1 MSQAAIP
8 PAAVGGARP
17 AVLLRKDGQPQRK
30 RGPKAGVKRRRKKA
44 AAAAAAIVSATPAS
58 DTNDVS
64 DASDGEADVEDGS
77 QSSKRQK
84 SEGGGHR
91 KMDHRQLQEMRLLRD
106 REEASA
112 RATWH
117 LFHTD
122 LLRAVLHSDG
132 GEQALQALGE
142 RGSDREAIITALLAA
157 DLRVPTGEAD
167 DQLQQLQEVWATA
180 MGTDEVA
187 HPGPYPGFHDDDAN
201 NKSGSS
207 KRTSASATAKALIS
221 AGSPP
226 AADKRPA
233 RSPSAGG
240 QLTSP
245 PRDGKLANEEMIDLT
260 LARACLTCLTPQ
272 ETGGPAQWI
281 CKGYITPGVVCGLRG
296 DLDGEHA
303 ANKRIAA
310 AQARAPPSTPSTGA
324 GQSTE
329 GQTRALAAT
338 QKQNKIDVEL
348 DRLRLAG
355 PDHILFT
362 RPSSVSAEQEAALV
376 KAAYEGVRLSLGA
389 KAYVYP
395 SASLISLVQSGRL
408 AQVGYA
414 IPEKVASAAEE
425 EPVVVTISGNKIT
438 SASATAPPV
447 VSDLRA
453 FNAAIFGTILPAL
466 AARPQA
472 QLQWVSLARTIA
484 TIEERFGSV
493 GWSSAKKYLDAFLPE
508 CVRQQESFC
517 KVDADFIQ
525 QNLSGQTQRQ
535 HTPAAANV
543 SEQARGAFSAS
554 KQKGTGTSANKEVGP
569 FCRDF
574 NNKGCARNPCSYRH
588 VCELCGSPTHAKASC
603 GTRVSS
609 SNRPPS
615 SVVSAPAAA
624 ATSAAKATAAASGL

>member
-1 MSQAAIP
+1 M
-8 PAAVGGARP
+8 GGAP
-17 AVLLRKDGQPQRK
+17 PGILLKKNGQPQKK
-30 RGPKAGVKRRRKKA
+30 RGPKKGESKTRWRA
-44 AAAAAAIVSATPAS
+44 AAAAATSATSPS
-58 DTNDVS
+58 DTNVVS
-64 DASDGEADVEDGS
+64 DIEADAEGS
-77 QSSKRQK
+77 SQASKRQK
-84 SEGGGHR
+84 GEDGGHR
-91 KMDHRQLQEMRLLRD
+91 QMDHRQLQATQLQQHE
-106 REEASA
+106 EEAAA

-117 LFHTD
+117 LFHTE
-122 LLRAVLHSDG
+122 LLRAVLHDAG
-132 GEQALQALGE
+132 GERALQALGE
-142 RGSDREAIITALLAA
+142 SGSDREAIITALLAA

-180 MGTDEVA
+180 MGTDEEA

-201 NKSGSS
+201 GKSGSS
-207 KRTSASATAKALIS
+207 KRSASASVTAKALIS
-221 AGSPP
+221 PP
-226 AADKRPA
+226 TTEKRPA
-233 RSPSAGG
+233 RSSSISAGA

-245 PRDGKLANEEMIDLT
+245 HRMGKLVNEELIIAIESAP
-260 LARACLTCLTPQ
+260 ARACLTCLTPQ

-281 CKGYITPGVVCGLRG
+281 CKGQITPGVICGLRG

-310 AQARAPPSTPSTGA
+310 AQARAPPATPPTVA

-329 GQTRALAAT
+329 GQTRAPPAT
-338 QKQNKIDVEL
+338 QKQNKIDAEL

-355 PDHILFT
+355 PDHILFA

-447 VSDLRA
+447 VGDLRA

-484 TIEERFGSV
+484 AIEERFGSV

-525 QNLSGQTQRQ
+525 QNLSGQTQHPFGQRQ
-535 HTPAAANV
+535 HTPAAAV
-543 SEQARGAFSAS
+543 SEQARGTFSAS
-554 KQKGTGTSANKEVGP
+554 KQKGTSANKEVGQ

-574 NNKGCARNPCSYRH
+574 NNKTCTRNPCYFRH
-588 VCELCGSPTHAKASC
+588 VCELCNSPAHSRATCTRASP
-603 GTRVSS
+603 
-609 SNRPPS
+609 SNRAPS

-624 ATSAAKATAAASGL
+624 ASSTAKAAAAASGP